1 MVVKNSDNGGISV
14 RVEHPPT
21 DTISI
26 PLQTRPRGGALVLD
40 LLREYGIVAATVVLF
55 VVMAFASDA
64 FLTPGNL
71 LNILSQNAAVGII
84 ACAMTL
90 TLIAGGFDLSLGA
103 IFGVAT
109 ISTSLVMNATGS
121 IALGVLTGLGVG
133 FLAGLL
139 NGAIVTY
146 GRINFF
152 VATLAMSLIYRGLAY
167 VITGGFI
174 VVVTA
179 QAFSSLSRA
188 PLFLGVRA
196 PVIIFIVFALV
207 CGFILKFTVFGRHI
221 FAVGSNDY
229 AARLSGVNVSMV
241 RTWTY
246 VIGGVAAAMAGLIT
260 MSRTLSVDAQA
271 GLGIEFDAIAAVLVG
286 GTSLMG
292 GSGAIWRTVVGVMLF
307 ALINNGFNL
316 LGLDPLYNKIFVGAV
331 IILAVALDVW
341 GRKRS
346 SAA

>member
-1 MVVKNSDNGGISV
+1 MKQADDTRLRIGI
-14 RVEHPPT
+14 EHPPT

-26 PLQTRPRGGALVLD
+26 PTRRGANRAVD
-40 LLREYGIVAATVVLF
+40 LLREYGIVAATILLF
-55 VVMAFASDA
+55 VVMSFASEA

-71 LNILSQNAAVGII
+71 LNILNQNAAVGIV

-90 TLIAGGFDLSLGA
+90 TLIAGGFDLSLGSV
-103 IFGVAT
+103 FGVSA
-109 ISTSLVMNATGS
+109 ISAGMVMNATGS
-121 IALGVLTGLGVG
+121 IAAGV
-133 FLAGLL
+133 LAGLAIGFAFGFL
-139 NGAIVTY
+139 NGAIVTF

-152 VATLAMSLIYRGLAY
+152 VATLAMSLIYRGIAF
-167 VITGGFI
+167 VITGGFL
-174 VVVTA
+174 VVIGIRE
-179 QAFSSLSRA
+179 FSALARS

-196 PVIIFIVFALV
+196 PVIIFIAFALL
-207 CGFILKFTVFGRHI
+207 CGFILKYTVFGRHI

-246 VIGGVAAAMAGLIT
+246 VIGGTAAALAGLIT
-260 MSRTLSVDAQA
+260 MSRTLSVDPQA

-292 GSGAIWRTVVGVMLF
+292 GSGAVWRTVVGVVLF

-346 SAA
+346 SRTA